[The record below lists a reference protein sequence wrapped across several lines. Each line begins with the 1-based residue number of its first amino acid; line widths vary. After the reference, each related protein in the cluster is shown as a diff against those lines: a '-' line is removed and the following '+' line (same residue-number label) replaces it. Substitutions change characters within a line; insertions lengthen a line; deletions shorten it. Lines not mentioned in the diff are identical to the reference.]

1 MINRKYFTLVAF
13 TGLILLFSGCSSKKY
28 FEPENTFSA
37 SHVSKSYGANIVD
50 LSRDGGTLSNGQYL
64 GKAGVNAINLGEGY
78 RFLNES
84 NTYVLATNA
93 EGILKIIDK
102 KSTETL
108 RAVSL
113 HIPVVSATIR
123 NGVIAYILNNNTF
136 GIYLVKENRKIVEN
150 RSERTFVIDTRAASP
165 MFIENLVVMPML
177 DGKLIIVN
185 IANTENAKVVYISS
199 ESAFNNVIH
208 LSRMGNTMV
217 AATPKR
223 LITLG
228 TEGKLEYRANISEVA
243 VDKNRVYLF
252 TKEGKVLALSAN
264 LKVVGTSKFKFAH
277 YAAATAFGGKVYAL
291 DQQGSLIVLNSDLT
305 KSKIYDLGAVDEPV
319 FITGTKLY
327 KDGDVIELSKLG
339 YE

>member
-1 MINRKYFTLVAF
+1 MKHFSLLALVAA
-13 TGLILLFSGCSSKKY
+13 TLLFSACSSKKY
-28 FEPENTFSA
+28 FEPDNTFSA
-37 SHVSKSYGANIVD
+37 SHASHSYGGDIVD
-50 LSRDGGTLSNGQYL
+50 LSRDGGTLSNGTYL
-64 GKAGVNAINLGEGY
+64 GKSGVNAIDLGEGY
-78 RFLNES
+78 RFLNE
-84 NTYVLATNA
+84 NKYYVLAANT
-93 EGILKIIDK
+93 EGILRVISKN
-102 KSTETL
+102 SGEAE

-113 HIPVVSATIR
+113 HIPVVSASIK

-136 GIYLVKENRKIVEN
+136 GIYEMGANRKIVES
-150 RSERTFVIDTRAASP
+150 RSERTFAIDTRAASP

-185 IANTENAKVVYISS
+185 MNDTENAKVVYISS
-199 ESAFNNVIH
+199 EPAFNNVIY

-228 TEGKLEYRANISEVA
+228 NAGKLEYKANISEVA
-243 VDKNRVYLF
+243 IDGKKIYLF
-252 TKEGKVLALSAN
+252 SKEGKILALNSQLELLA
-264 LKVVGTSKFKFAH
+264 TSKFKFAH
-277 YAAATAFGGKVYAL
+277 YAVGTAFNGRVYAL
-291 DQQGSLIVLNSDLT
+291 DQQGSLIVLNSTLT
-305 KSKIYDLGAVDEPV
+305 KSKVYDVGAVDEPA